1 MKFSR
6 DKKQRETELI
16 DFVKELITESGGKH
30 VLGNLEDYT
39 FKVLECDFGTFV
51 FNLPDGLTYD
61 DSVYIKYMAD
71 IVMLNE
77 SIQTLNV
84 KYKDEI
90 EKLLESVYEGAENP
104 GFESINKTAKDI
116 NKISEKLE
124 KAKVKLYPLH
134 TITYFNIDTDDE
146 NEKIFAFILVKDTPN
161 SPGAYSKFLDYLMA
175 MDCDIL
181 PSVEKIYSDYRKRS
195 EK

>member
-51 FNLPDGLTYD
+51 LNLPDGLTYD

-77 SIQTLNV
+77 SIQPLND

-90 EKLLESVYEGAENP
+90 EA
-104 GFESINKTAKDI
+104 NKA
-116 NKISEKLE
+116 N
-124 KAKVKLYPLH
+124 A
-134 TITYFNIDTDDE
+134 
-146 NEKIFAFILVKDTPN
+146 
-161 SPGAYSKFLDYLMA
+161 
-175 MDCDIL
+175 
-181 PSVEKIYSDYRKRS
+181 
-195 EK
+195 